1 VGAELNNRRKLVIA
15 LGANALVLPFAS
27 FAQQQGKL
35 WRMGFLE
42 EIEQSYYVQRIDA
55 FKDGLREF
63 GYTEGKNYAIERRSA
78 NNDYALLPA
87 LAMELLALK
96 VDLLVTTGSPSAV
109 AAHNATRDIPIL
121 TVTISDPVGSG
132 LAASLPRPGGNV
144 TGLTQGVASELY
156 TKRLDLLR
164 QMLPGMRRV
173 GFLYNPENTG
183 NMQSLNQFQ
192 SDCDKLKFKSIP
204 APVRKVQDV
213 VAAFDILKRDKAQ
226 ALIVAGDSTY
236 GTWRETIIEHAAKH
250 RLPAIYPSIRF
261 VDSGGLISYATNLID
276 LYRRAA
282 VYADKIFKGAKP
294 GDLPIEQ
301 PLKFETVINLKT
313 AKALGIKIPDVVMLR
328 ADRVIE

>member
-1 VGAELNNRRKLVIA
+1 MNNRRKLVIA
-15 LGANALVLPFAS
+15 LSASALIAPFDS
-27 FAQQQGKL
+27 FAQQQHKAWRIGVL
-35 WRMGFLE
+35 WEG
-42 EIEQSYYVQRIDA
+42 EQSDFIGRLEA
-55 FKDGLREF
+55 FRGGMREL
-63 GYTEGKNYAIERRSA
+63 GYAEGKDYAIELRST
-78 NNDYALLPA
+78 NNDHARLPA
-87 LAMELLALK
+87 LAVELLALK
-96 VDLLVTTGSPSAV
+96 VDLIVTSGSPSAV

-121 TVTISDPVGSG
+121 IVTISDPVGSG

-236 GTWRETIIEHAAKH
+236 TASRETIIEHAAKH
-250 RLPAIYPSIRF
+250 RLPVMYPYSIF
-261 VDSGGLISYATNLID
+261 VDSGGLISYATNIID
-276 LYRRAA
+276 LYRRVA

-313 AKALGIKIPDVVMLR
+313 AKALRIKIPDVVMLR